1 MPQQAPA
8 SKGPLQKRV
17 VYHDNPSGLNFKVSA
32 KTKHNMD
39 ARQTASLVNNMGG
52 GQVNYSVSQ
61 DTSGVSDNWL
71 ANKFAEL
78 A

>member
-1 MPQQAPA
+1 
-8 SKGPLQKRV
+8 
-17 VYHDNPSGLNFKVSA
+17 
-32 KTKHNMD
+32 MD

>member
-1 MPQQAPA
+1 MKKKLLFLAIF
-8 SKGPLQKRV
+8 LMF
-17 VYHDNPSGLNFKVSA
+17 LFNFRVSA